1 MKPQSDYNRNIYLD
15 ILDYTRQDKEL
26 ESRYNALEKESE
38 ALNGLLVVVVIGIV
52 VLIIL
57 FWILNKRWRV
67 RNALYIDKL
76 KRTLEICRKITAS
89 VPIDAGEIE
98 DVTKAVVASVKED
111 ILSLVGATDFRIV
124 AENGEGE

>member
-1 MKPQSDYNRNIYLD
+1 M
-15 ILDYTRQDKEL
+15 
-26 ESRYNALEKESE
+26 
-38 ALNGLLVVVVIGIV
+38 
-52 VLIIL
+52 
-57 FWILNKRWRV
+57 

-124 AENGEGE
+124 AEMERGMRCRGKGFVQVLS